1 MCDCRQG
8 AEVVLD
14 DEESAGRL
22 MCEALLLLL
31 RAPNCDLA
39 AAAVCALAALL
50 EEEGWVDE
58 WGSGYQLSDL
68 RAAKGSFAR
77 ALQRLEVVQAAK
89 GMVPG
94 SIGHVADFAVQ
105 ELGAN
110 SARLAPTT
118 IVPVMRW

>member
-1 MCDCRQG
+1 
-8 AEVVLD
+8 
-14 DEESAGRL
+14 

-50 EEEGWVDE
+50 EEEGWEDG
-58 WGSGYQLSDL
+58 WGTGYELSDL

-77 ALQRLEVVQAAK
+77 ALQRLEVVQAAN

-94 SIGHVADFAVQ
+94 SIGAVADFAMR

-110 SARLAPTT
+110 PARLAPMTV
-118 IVPVMRW
+118 VPIMRW